1 MCAYKRLLPT
11 VVLKILKIRLPRVLE
26 RHDHHKRFDVP
37 IYRKDAKLVIARIE
51 PNQLAALAR
60 AFQGPILLHNTQK
73 RVGQHFVFD
82 RCGD

>member
-1 MCAYKRLLPT
+1 MPT